1 MENYTYNGILIV
13 IGFMIIYQ
21 SYKLIVEQRKLQKD
35 LDRMKEDFNIE
46 FKGPG
51 GSVSKQRKNY
61 PEQEHQANDDFRY
74 SIEPTSTE
82 LHDNIDREERHN
94 VAGGL
99 NRPTEELKRRA
110 KNDK

>member
-1 MENYTYNGILIV
+1 MENYTYNGVIIV
-13 IGFMIIYQ
+13 IGLMIIYQ

-61 PEQEHQANDDFRY
+61 DAQEHQANDDFRFTI
-74 SIEPTSTE
+74 SEPTT
-82 LHDNIDREERHN
+82 
-94 VAGGL
+94 
-99 NRPTEELKRRA
+99 